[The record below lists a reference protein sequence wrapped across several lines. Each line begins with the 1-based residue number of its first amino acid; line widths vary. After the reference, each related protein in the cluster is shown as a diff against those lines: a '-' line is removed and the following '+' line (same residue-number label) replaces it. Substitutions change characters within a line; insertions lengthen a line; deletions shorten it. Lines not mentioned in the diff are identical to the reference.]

1 MQTVTDAQ
9 MHEMLAKTKPYTMI
23 LLRDGPNWH
32 SADRDK
38 IVWEHG
44 RRNFSLRLEGLLAI
58 VSPVLDDSGIR
69 GLGIFTVDQEE
80 TSRILDGDPG
90 VQAGVFVYEV
100 HPIQSFPGD
109 FLPP

>member
-1 MQTVTDAQ
+1 
-9 MHEMLAKTKPYTMI
+9 
-23 LLRDGPNWH
+23 
-32 SADRDK
+32 
-38 IVWEHG
+38 
-44 RRNFSLRLEGLLAI
+44 
-58 VSPVLDDSGIR
+58 VLDDSGIR

-90 VQAGVFVYEV
+90 VQAGVFAYEV